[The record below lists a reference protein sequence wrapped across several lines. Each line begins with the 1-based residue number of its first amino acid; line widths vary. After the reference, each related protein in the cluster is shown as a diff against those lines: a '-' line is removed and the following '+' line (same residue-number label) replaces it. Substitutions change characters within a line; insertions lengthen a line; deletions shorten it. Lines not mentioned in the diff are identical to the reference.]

1 VVVVVYYV
9 ISTRR
14 LSWERVWRCTS
25 DLELDM
31 DSATDTD
38 SEADHLDAAPYVS
51 PSEDTSSNLKDV
63 HTALQGLRAIETRRL
78 VKVPHSSTRR
88 EPI

>member
-1 VVVVVYYV
+1 VVVVVDYV
-9 ISTRR
+9 ITT
-14 LSWERVWRCTS
+14 LSAFALYS
-25 DLELDM
+25 NLNM

-51 PSEDTSSNLKDV
+51 PLANTSSNLKDV
-63 HTALQGLRAIETRRL
+63 HTALRELRAVATRRL
-78 VKVPHSSTRR
+78 AKVPHTSTRS